1 MDLRRCRNGYFT
13 FNKNA
18 ECLISQRTIA
28 DCSVQTTLQCA
39 KENTVQCARGPTW
52 AHIRRARRDTYS
64 IHLIALAHRVL
75 LYLKTKKNANKRTQ
89 RDRLRSTQILIPF
102 WLVPN
107 NNNNNERF
115 CSPVCHRVVV
125 RILTLRSSFYWA
137 YRFACCHGKTLQNKF
152 RLTLALAILLQ
163 RPTP

>member
-75 LYLKTKKNANKRTQ
+75 LYLKKKKKTQ
-89 RDRLRSTQILIPF
+89 T
-102 WLVPN
+102 
-107 NNNNNERF
+107 NER
-115 CSPVCHRVVV
+115 SAIVCALHKYWSHFDLF
-125 RILTLRSSFYWA
+125 RITTTITNGFVHQYATESLYVFSHCALLFIERIDLHAAMETHCKISSDW
-137 YRFACCHGKTLQNKF
+137 RWH
-152 RLTLALAILLQ
+152 
-163 RPTP
+163 

>member
-1 MDLRRCRNGYFT
+1 MVISLLIRMQSAWYRNVLSQTAACKQHYNVRRKIPC
-13 FNKNA
+13 NA
-18 ECLISQRTIA
+18 HVDRRGLTYDVLDAIHIVYISLLSHIV
-28 DCSVQTTLQCA
+28 CSC
-39 KENTVQCARGPTW
+39 TW
-52 AHIRRARRDTYS
+52 
-64 IHLIALAHRVL
+64 
-75 LYLKTKKNANKRTQ
+75 KKKKNANKRTQ